1 MVLVNFQPP
10 TYKFQGTPNCQF
22 PRETSKKEI
31 KALEFT
37 WKLAVGR
44 ALDFG
49 TWVVEIVVACPVLH
63 MITHHA

>member
-1 MVLVNFQPP
+1 LSTSNQQLPTPKAHPTVNSQ
-10 TYKFQGTPNCQF
+10 
-22 PRETSKKEI
+22 ETSKKEI